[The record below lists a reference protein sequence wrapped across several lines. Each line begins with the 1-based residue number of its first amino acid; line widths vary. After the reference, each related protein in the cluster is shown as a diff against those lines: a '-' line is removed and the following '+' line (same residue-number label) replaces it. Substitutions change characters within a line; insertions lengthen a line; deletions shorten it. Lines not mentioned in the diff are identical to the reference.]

1 MRTDYSPNRLFRFD
15 GKRFVKIEDNVRMTM
30 TQTDTRNTSKTGFI
44 NNTNTTTSD
53 LDGSTT
59 TPERVALSKLLKP
72 RADN

>member
-1 MRTDYSPNRLFRFD
+1 
-15 GKRFVKIEDNVRMTM
+15 MTM

-44 NNTNTTTSD
+44 NNTTTTTSD